1 MGILTVT
8 DISNLV
14 TSSIMLTFNYPFHSI
29 GFIPHGHCY
38 LWKTGLVWL
47 HIISDATIA
56 LAYYS
61 IPFLLIYF
69 ISQRKDVPFNGVFLL
84 FGAFIIA
91 CGTGHLIEIWTLW
104 HPDYWISGGLK
115 ALTAIISIYTA
126 FALISLMPQ
135 ALILPSPAQL
145 EAINRVLS
153 TEIVERKRIE
163 QELRQ
168 AEEVAKNSS
177 EAKSEFLANMS
188 HELRTP
194 LNGILGYTQILQR
207 TEALTEK
214 GRKGVGVIYQCGSHL
229 LTLIN
234 DVLDLSKIEARKLE
248 LHCVDFY
255 LPAFIDSV
263 IEICRIRAEQ
273 KVIAFHVQLDPDL
286 PTGIHAD
293 EKRLRQVLIN
303 LLSNAIKFTHQG
315 SVTFKVKV
323 ISQELNNHEKMT
335 YKIRFEVIDTGT
347 GITPEQVEKIFLPFE
362 QVGNQKRQTE
372 GTGLGL
378 AISQQIVLLMGGQIQ
393 VQSEFGNGSTFWFEV
408 QLSESKEWAKV
419 SRVVE
424 QGTIIGYEGPRR
436 TILIA
441 DDKWENRSV
450 IVNLLEPVGFTVVEA
465 SQGKEGWEQA
475 LAHKPDLI
483 ITDLVMP
490 ILDGFGFITRLRQS
504 SPFKEISIIASSASV
519 FATDQYKSIDVGAD
533 AFLPKPVEAETL
545 LELLRQFL
553 QLKWIFD
560 GKADAIIKTDVDG
573 MDNPVEM
580 IYPANEVLQQLLEL
594 TQDGDIQIIIE
605 MAQQLSASDE
615 QLSAFAQQIM
625 QLASNFQLK
634 RLETFIV
641 GIQESEFR
649 GQNQ

>member
-1 MGILTVT
+1 MP
-8 DISNLV
+8 
-14 TSSIMLTFNYPFHSI
+14 TFFNDPFHSN

-38 LWKTGLVWL
+38 LWQTGLVSL

-69 ISQRKDVPFNGVFLL
+69 ISKRKDVPFNGVFLL

-91 CGTGHLIEIWTLW
+91 CGTGHLMDIWTLW
-104 HPDYWISGGLK
+104 HPNYWLAGSLK

-126 FALISLMPQ
+126 FALFYLMPQ
-135 ALILPSPAQL
+135 ALTLPSPTQL
-145 EAINRVLS
+145 EVINRALS

-163 QELRQ
+163 KELRL
-168 AEEVAKNSS
+168 AEEVAQNSS
-177 EAKSEFLANMS
+177 QAKSEFLANMS

-207 TEALTEK
+207 TESLSEK
-214 GRKGVGVIYQCGSHL
+214 GRKGVSIIYQCGSHL

-248 LHCVDFY
+248 LYPVDFY

-263 IEICRIRAEQ
+263 TEISRIRAEQ
-273 KVIAFHVQLDPDL
+273 KVIAFHVQLDSDL
-286 PTGIHAD
+286 PTGIHTD

-303 LLSNAIKFTHQG
+303 LLSNAIKFTNEG
-315 SVTFKVKV
+315 TVTFKVKV
-323 ISQELNNHEKMT
+323 INQQLNTNGQT
-335 YKIRFEVIDTGT
+335 NYKIRFEIIDTGA
-347 GITPEQVEKIFLPFE
+347 GIIPEQAQKIFQPFE
-362 QVGNQKRQTE
+362 QVGNQKRQSE

-378 AISQQIVLLMGGQIQ
+378 AISQNIVLLMGGQIQ
-393 VQSEFGNGSTFWFEV
+393 VQSEFGKGSTFWFEAEFP
-408 QLSESKEWAKV
+408 ESKDWAKV

-424 QGTIIGYEGPRR
+424 QGTIIGYQGQNR

-450 IVNLLEPVGFTVVEA
+450 IVNLLEPVGFIVVEA
-465 SQGKEGWEQA
+465 SQGQEGWEKA

-490 ILDGFGFITRLRQS
+490 ILNGFELIDRLRKSEQ
-504 SPFKEISIIASSASV
+504 FKEIAVIASSASV
-519 FATDQYKSIDVGAD
+519 FAADQYKSIDVGAN

-545 LELLRQFL
+545 LEMLRQFL
-553 QLKWIFD
+553 QLEWIFD
-560 GKADAIIKTDVDG
+560 VKVDEIKNTNTDVFDRP
-573 MDNPVEM
+573 NEM
-580 IYPANEVLQQLLEL
+580 IYPAKEVLQYLLEL
-594 TQDGDIQIIIE
+594 TQDGDIKKVLE
-605 MAQQLSASDE
+605 LAEELSKSDE
-615 QLSAFAQQIM
+615 HLSIFVQQIV

-634 RLETFIV
+634 RLEIFIQQY
-641 GIQESEFR
+641 I
-649 GQNQ
+649 N

>member
-1 MGILTVT
+1 MPTF
-8 DISNLV
+8 
-14 TSSIMLTFNYPFHSI
+14 FNYPFHSN

-38 LWKTGLVWL
+38 LWQTGLVWL

-69 ISQRKDVPFNGVFLL
+69 ISKRKDVPFNGVFLL

-91 CGTGHLIEIWTLW
+91 CGTGHLMDIWTLW
-104 HPDYWISGGLK
+104 HPDYWIAGGLK

-126 FALISLMPQ
+126 FALFYLIPQ
-135 ALILPSPAQL
+135 ALTLPSPAQL

-163 QELRQ
+163 KQLRF
-168 AEEVAKNSS
+168 AEEVAQNSS
-177 EAKSEFLANMS
+177 QAKSEFLANMS

-194 LNGILGYTQILQR
+194 LNGILGFTQILQR
-207 TEALTEK
+207 TESLTEK
-214 GRKGVGVIYQCGSHL
+214 GRKGVGIIYQCGSHL

-248 LHCVDFY
+248 LHPVDFY

-263 IEICRIRAEQ
+263 TEICRIRAEQ
-273 KVIAFHVQLDPDL
+273 KVIAFHVELDPDL

-303 LLSNAIKFTHQG
+303 LLGNAIKFTHQG
-315 SVTFKVKV
+315 SVTFKVQV
-323 ISQELNNHEKMT
+323 VGQESNANGQT
-335 YKIRFEVIDTGT
+335 NYKIRFQVIDTGT
-347 GITPEQVEKIFLPFE
+347 GITPEQVDKIFQPFE
-362 QVGNQKRQTE
+362 QVGNQKQQSE

-378 AISQQIVLLMGGQIQ
+378 AISQKIVLLIGGQIQ
-393 VQSEFGNGSTFWFEV
+393 VESEFGKGSTFWFEAK
-408 QLSESKEWAKV
+408 LPESKDWAKV

-424 QGTIIGYEGPRR
+424 QGTIIGYQGQRR

-441 DDKWENRSV
+441 DDRWENRSV

-465 SQGKEGWEQA
+465 SQGEEAWEQA

-490 ILDGFGFITRLRQS
+490 ILDGFELINRLRESGQ
-504 SPFKEISIIASSASV
+504 FKEIAIIASSASV
-519 FATDQYKSIDVGAD
+519 FAIDQHKSIDVGAD
-533 AFLPKPVEAETL
+533 VFLPKPVEAETL
-545 LELLRQFL
+545 LEMLRQFL
-553 QLKWIFD
+553 QLEWIFD
-560 GKADAIIKTDVDG
+560 SKVDAIKKTYTGGLDQP
-573 MDNPVEM
+573 NEM
-580 IYPANEVLQQLLEL
+580 IYPAKEVLQQLLEL
-594 TQDGDIQIIIE
+594 AQDGDIQRILEIT
-605 MAQQLSASDE
+605 QQLSVADE
-615 QLSAFAQQIM
+615 QLSAFAEQII

-634 RLETFIV
+634 RLETFI
-641 GIQESEFR
+641 Q
-649 GQNQ
+649 QYLN

>member
-1 MGILTVT
+1 M
-8 DISNLV
+8 
-14 TSSIMLTFNYPFHSI
+14 MLTFNYPFHSL
-29 GFIPHGHCY
+29 GFIAHGHCY

-69 ISQRKDVPFNGVFLL
+69 VSQRKDVPFNWVFLL

-104 HPDYWISGGLK
+104 HPDYWISGSIK
-115 ALTAIISIYTA
+115 AFTAIISIYTA
-126 FALISLMPQ
+126 FALIYLMPQ
-135 ALILPSPAQL
+135 ALTLPSPAQL
-145 EAINRVLS
+145 EAINQVLS

-177 EAKSEFLANMS
+177 QAKSEFLANMS

-248 LHCVDFY
+248 LHRVDFY

-273 KVIAFHVQLDPDL
+273 KVIAFHVQLDPNL
-286 PTGIHAD
+286 PTGVYAD

-315 SVTFKVKV
+315 SVTFKVKIV
-323 ISQELNNHEKMT
+323 SQELNNREKTT
-335 YKIRFEVIDTGT
+335 YKIRFEVADTGT
-347 GITPEQVEKIFLPFE
+347 GIAPKQVDKIFLPFE
-362 QVGNQKRQTE
+362 QVGNQKRQSE

-378 AISQQIVLLMGGQIQ
+378 AISQKIVLLMGGQIQ
-393 VQSEFGNGSTFWFEV
+393 VQSEIDKGSTFWFEV
-408 QLSESKEWAKV
+408 QLPESKEWAKV

-424 QGTIIGYEGPRR
+424 QGTIIGYEGSKR

-465 SQGKEGWEQA
+465 SQGQEGWEQA
-475 LAHKPDLI
+475 LAYKPDLI

-490 ILDGFGFITRLRQS
+490 ILDGFGFIARLRQS
-504 SPFKEISIIASSASV
+504 SAFKEIAIVASSASV
-519 FATDQYKSIDVGAD
+519 FAVDQYKSIDVGAD

-553 QLKWIFD
+553 QLNWIFD
-560 GKADAIIKTDVDG
+560 GTVDAIKKTDADSLEH
-573 MDNPVEM
+573 PFEM
-580 IYPANEVLQQLLEL
+580 IYPGKEVLQQLLEL
-594 TQDGDIQIIIE
+594 VQDGDIQTILE
-605 MAQQLSASDE
+605 MVKQLSENDKK
-615 QLSAFAQQIM
+615 LNTFTQQII

-634 RLETFIV
+634 RLESF
-641 GIQESEFR
+641 IQE
-649 GQNQ
+649 NIN

>member
-1 MGILTVT
+1 MP
-8 DISNLV
+8 
-14 TSSIMLTFNYPFHSI
+14 TFFDYPFHSN
-29 GFIPHGHCY
+29 GFVPHGHCY
-38 LWKTGLVWL
+38 LWQTGLVWL

-69 ISQRKDVPFNGVFLL
+69 ISKRKDVPFNGVFLL
-84 FGAFIIA
+84 FSAFIIA
-91 CGTGHLIEIWTLW
+91 CGTGHLMDIWTLW
-104 HPDYWISGGLK
+104 HPDYWIAGSLK

-126 FALISLMPQ
+126 FALFYLMPQ
-135 ALILPSPAQL
+135 ALTLPSPAQL
-145 EAINRVLS
+145 EAINETLS

-163 QELRQ
+163 KELRF
-168 AEEVAKNSS
+168 AEEVAQNSS
-177 EAKSEFLANMS
+177 QAKSEFLANMS

-207 TEALTEK
+207 TESLSEK
-214 GRKGVGVIYQCGSHL
+214 GRKGVSIIYQCGSHL

-248 LHCVDFY
+248 LYPVDFY

-263 IEICRIRAEQ
+263 TEISRIRAEQ

-303 LLSNAIKFTHQG
+303 LLSNAIKFTNEG

-323 ISQELNNHEKMT
+323 IGKQSNTNEQTN
-335 YKIRFEVIDTGT
+335 YKIRFEVIDTGA
-347 GITPEQVEKIFLPFE
+347 GIIAAQAQKIFQPFE
-362 QVGNQKRQTE
+362 QVGNQKRQSE

-378 AISQQIVLLMGGQIQ
+378 AISQNIVLLMGGQIQ
-393 VQSEFGNGSTFWFEV
+393 VESEFGKGSTFWFEAEFP
-408 QLSESKEWAKV
+408 ESKDWAKV

-424 QGTIIGYEGPRR
+424 QGTIIAYQGQRR

-465 SQGKEGWEQA
+465 SQGEEGWEKV
-475 LAHKPDLI
+475 LAQKPDLI

-490 ILDGFGFITRLRQS
+490 ILNGFELIERLRQS
-504 SPFKEISIIASSASV
+504 EQFKEIAVIASSASV
-519 FATDQYKSIDVGAD
+519 FAADQYKSIDVGAN
-533 AFLPKPVEAETL
+533 AFLPKPIEAETL
-545 LELLRQFL
+545 LEMLRQFL
-553 QLKWIFD
+553 QLEWIFD
-560 GKADAIIKTDVDG
+560 VTVDEINKNNIDAFDRP
-573 MDNPVEM
+573 NEM
-580 IYPANEVLQQLLEL
+580 IYPGKEVLQDLLEL
-594 TQDGDIQIIIE
+594 TQDGDIQKVLE
-605 MAQQLSASDE
+605 MAEELSASDE
-615 QLSAFAQQIM
+615 HLSIFVNQIV

-634 RLETFIV
+634 RLETFIQQY
-641 GIQESEFR
+641 I
-649 GQNQ
+649 N

>member
-1 MGILTVT
+1 MPTF
-8 DISNLV
+8 
-14 TSSIMLTFNYPFHSI
+14 FNYPFHSN

-38 LWKTGLVWL
+38 LWQTGLVWL

-61 IPFLLIYF
+61 IPFLLISF
-69 ISQRKDVPFNGVFLL
+69 IYKRKDVPFNGVFLL

-91 CGTGHLIEIWTLW
+91 CGTGHLMDIWTLW
-104 HPDYWISGGLK
+104 HPNYWVAGSLK

-126 FALISLMPQ
+126 FALFYLMPQ
-135 ALILPSPAQL
+135 ALTLPSPSQL
-145 EAINRVLS
+145 EVINRALS

-163 QELRQ
+163 KELRL
-168 AEEVAKNSS
+168 AEEVAQNSS
-177 EAKSEFLANMS
+177 QAKSEFLANMS

-207 TEALTEK
+207 TESLSQK
-214 GRKGVGVIYQCGSHL
+214 GRKGVSIIYQCGSHL

-248 LHCVDFY
+248 LYSVDFY

-263 IEICRIRAEQ
+263 TEISRIRAEQ

-286 PTGIHAD
+286 PTGIHTD

-303 LLSNAIKFTHQG
+303 LLSNAIKFTNQG

-323 ISQELNNHEKMT
+323 INQQLNTNGHT
-335 YKIRFEVIDTGT
+335 NYKIRFEVIDTGA
-347 GITPEQVEKIFLPFE
+347 GIIPEQAQKIFQPFE
-362 QVGNQKRQTE
+362 QVGNQKRQSE

-378 AISQQIVLLMGGQIQ
+378 AISQNIVLLMGGQIQ
-393 VQSEFGNGSTFWFEV
+393 VQSELGKGSTFWFEAEFP
-408 QLSESKEWAKV
+408 ESKDWAKV
-419 SRVVE
+419 SRVIE
-424 QGTIIGYEGPRR
+424 QGTIIGYQGQNR

-450 IVNLLEPVGFTVVEA
+450 IVNLLEPVGFIVVEA
-465 SQGKEGWEQA
+465 SQGQEAWEKA

-490 ILDGFGFITRLRQS
+490 ILNGFELIDRLRQS
-504 SPFKEISIIASSASV
+504 EQFKEIAVIASSASV
-519 FATDQYKSIDVGAD
+519 FAADQYKSIDVGAN

-545 LELLRQFL
+545 LEMLRQFL
-553 QLKWIFD
+553 QLEWIFD
-560 GKADAIIKTDVDG
+560 VKVDEIKKTNIDALERPNEI
-573 MDNPVEM
+573 
-580 IYPANEVLQQLLEL
+580 IYPAKEVLQDLLEL
-594 TQDGDIQIIIE
+594 TQDGDIQKVL
-605 MAQQLSASDE
+605 QLAEELSKSDE
-615 QLSAFAQQIM
+615 HLSIFAQQII

-634 RLETFIV
+634 RLETFLV
-641 GIQESEFR
+641 SIQESE
-649 GQNQ
+649 

>member
-1 MGILTVT
+1 MPTF
-8 DISNLV
+8 
-14 TSSIMLTFNYPFHSI
+14 FNYPFHSN
-29 GFIPHGHCY
+29 GFVAHGHCY

-56 LAYYS
+56 FAYYS

-69 ISQRKDVPFNGVFLL
+69 ISKRKDVPFNGVFLL

-91 CGTGHLIEIWTLW
+91 CGTGHLMDIWTLW
-104 HPDYWISGGLK
+104 HPDYWIAGGLK

-126 FALISLMPQ
+126 FALFYLMPQ

-145 EAINRVLS
+145 EVINRVLS

-163 QELRQ
+163 KELRV
-168 AEEVAKNSS
+168 AEEVAQNSS
-177 EAKSEFLANMS
+177 QAKSEFLSNMS

-207 TEALTEK
+207 TESLSEK
-214 GRKGVGVIYQCGSHL
+214 GRKGVSIIYQCGSHL

-248 LHCVDFY
+248 LYPVDFY

-263 IEICRIRAEQ
+263 TEICRIRAEQ
-273 KVIAFHVQLDPDL
+273 KVIAFKIELDPDL

-303 LLSNAIKFTHQG
+303 LLSNAIKFTNQG
-315 SVTFKVKV
+315 SVTFKVQV
-323 ISQELNNHEKMT
+323 IGQEPNANGKT
-335 YKIRFEVIDTGT
+335 DYKIGFQVIDTGT
-347 GITPEQVEKIFLPFE
+347 GIIPEQAEKIFQPFE
-362 QVGNQKRQTE
+362 QVGNQKRQSE

-378 AISQQIVLLMGGQIQ
+378 AISQKIVLLMDSQIQ
-393 VQSEFGNGSTFWFEV
+393 VQSTLCKGSTFWFEAKFP
-408 QLSESKEWAKV
+408 ESKDWAKV

-424 QGTIIGYEGPRR
+424 QGTIIGYQGQRR

-465 SQGKEGWEQA
+465 SQGEEAWKQA
-475 LAHKPDLI
+475 LLYKPDMI

-490 ILDGFGFITRLRQS
+490 ILNGFDLIERLRQPG
-504 SPFKEISIIASSASV
+504 PFKEIAIIASSASV
-519 FATDQYKSIDVGAD
+519 FAIDQHKSIDVGAD

-545 LELLRQFL
+545 LEILRQFL
-553 QLKWIFD
+553 QLEWIFD
-560 GKADAIIKTDVDG
+560 VKVDAIKKTYTGGLDQSK
-573 MDNPVEM
+573 EM
-580 IYPANEVLQQLLEL
+580 IYPAKEVLQELLDL
-594 TQDGDIQIIIE
+594 TQDGDIQKVLE
-605 MAQQLSASDE
+605 LVEELSASDE
-615 QLSAFAQQIM
+615 QLSIFSQHIV

-634 RLETFIV
+634 RLENFIV
-641 GIQESEFR
+641 SIQESE
-649 GQNQ
+649 

>member
-1 MGILTVT
+1 MTT
-8 DISNLV
+8 F
-14 TSSIMLTFNYPFHSI
+14 FNYPFHSI

-38 LWKTGLVWL
+38 LWQTGLVWL

-69 ISQRKDVPFNGVFLL
+69 ISKRKDVPFNGVFLL
-84 FGAFIIA
+84 FGAFIIV
-91 CGTGHLIEIWTLW
+91 CGTGHLMEIWTLW
-104 HPDYWISGGLK
+104 HPDYWIAGALK

-126 FALISLMPQ
+126 FALFYLMPL
-135 ALILPSPAQL
+135 ALTLPSPAQL
-145 EAINRVLS
+145 EAINCVLS

-163 QELRQ
+163 QELRL
-168 AEEVAKNSS
+168 AEKVAQNSS
-177 EAKSEFLANMS
+177 QAKSEFLANMS

-207 TEALTEK
+207 TESLSEK
-214 GRKGVGVIYQCGSHL
+214 GRKGVSIIYQCGSHL

-248 LHCVDFY
+248 LYPVDFY

-263 IEICRIRAEQ
+263 AEICRIRAEQ
-273 KVIAFHVQLDPDL
+273 KVIAFHIQLDPDL
-286 PTGIHAD
+286 PTGVHAD

-315 SVTFKVKV
+315 SVIFKVQV
-323 ISQELNNHEKMT
+323 IAQESNTNGQT
-335 YKIRFEVIDTGT
+335 NYKIRFQVIDTGT
-347 GITPEQVEKIFLPFE
+347 GITPEQAEKIFQPFE
-362 QVGNQKRQTE
+362 QVGNQKQQSE

-378 AISQQIVLLMGGQIQ
+378 AISQNIVLLMGGQIQ
-393 VQSEFGNGSTFWFEV
+393 VQSEFGKGSTFWFEAEF
-408 QLSESKEWAKV
+408 LESKDWAKV

-424 QGTIIGYEGPRR
+424 QGTIIGYQGQRR

-465 SQGKEGWEQA
+465 SQGQEAWEQA
-475 LAHKPDLI
+475 LLYKPDMI

-490 ILDGFGFITRLRQS
+490 MLNGFELIERLRQS
-504 SPFKEISIIASSASV
+504 EPFKEIAVIASSASV
-519 FATDQYKSIDVGAD
+519 FAIDQHKSIDVGAD

-545 LELLRQFL
+545 LEMLRQFL
-553 QLKWIFD
+553 HLEWIFD
-560 GKADAIIKTDVDG
+560 GKVDAIKKTYISG
-573 MDNPVEM
+573 LNQPNEM
-580 IYPANEVLQQLLEL
+580 IYPAKEVLQDLLEL
-594 TQDGDIQIIIE
+594 TEDGDIQKVLE
-605 MAQQLSASDE
+605 LAEELSASNE
-615 QLSAFAQQIM
+615 QLSAFTQQIV

-634 RLETFIV
+634 RLETFIQQY
-641 GIQESEFR
+641 I
-649 GQNQ
+649 N

>member
-1 MGILTVT
+1 MP
-8 DISNLV
+8 
-14 TSSIMLTFNYPFHSI
+14 TFFNDPFHSN

-38 LWKTGLVWL
+38 LWQTGLVSL

-69 ISQRKDVPFNGVFLL
+69 ISKRKDVPFNGVFLL

-91 CGTGHLIEIWTLW
+91 CGTGHLMDIWTLW
-104 HPDYWISGGLK
+104 HPDYWIAGSLK
-115 ALTAIISIYTA
+115 AITAIISIYTA
-126 FALISLMPQ
+126 FALFYLMPQ
-135 ALILPSPAQL
+135 ALTLPSPTQL
-145 EAINRVLS
+145 EVINRALS

-163 QELRQ
+163 KELRL
-168 AEEVAKNSS
+168 AEEVAQNSS
-177 EAKSEFLANMS
+177 QAKSEFLANMS

-207 TEALTEK
+207 TESLSEK
-214 GRKGVGVIYQCGSHL
+214 GRKGVSIIYQCGSHL

-248 LHCVDFY
+248 LYPVDFY

-263 IEICRIRAEQ
+263 TEISRIRAEQ
-273 KVIAFHVQLDPDL
+273 KVIAFHVQLDSDL
-286 PTGIHAD
+286 PTGIHTD

-303 LLSNAIKFTHQG
+303 LLSNAIKFTNEG
-315 SVTFKVKV
+315 TVTFKVKV
-323 ISQELNNHEKMT
+323 INQQLNTNGQT
-335 YKIRFEVIDTGT
+335 NYKIRFEIIDTGA
-347 GITPEQVEKIFLPFE
+347 GIIPEQAQKIFQPFE
-362 QVGNQKRQTE
+362 QVGNQKRQSE

-378 AISQQIVLLMGGQIQ
+378 AISQNIVLLMDSQIQ
-393 VQSEFGNGSTFWFEV
+393 VQSEFGKGSTFWFEAEFP
-408 QLSESKEWAKV
+408 ESKDWAKV

-424 QGTIIGYEGPRR
+424 QGTIIGYQGQNR

-465 SQGKEGWEQA
+465 SQGQEGWEKT

-490 ILDGFGFITRLRQS
+490 ILNGFELIERLRQS
-504 SPFKEISIIASSASV
+504 EQFKEIAVIASSASV
-519 FATDQYKSIDVGAD
+519 FAADQYKSIDVGAN

-545 LELLRQFL
+545 LEMLRQFL
-553 QLKWIFD
+553 QLEWVFD
-560 GKADAIIKTDVDG
+560 VKVDEIKKINIDVLDRP
-573 MDNPVEM
+573 NEM
-580 IYPANEVLQQLLEL
+580 NYPAQEVLQDLLEL
-594 TQDGDIQIIIE
+594 TQDGDIQKVLE
-605 MAQQLSASDE
+605 LVEELSKSDE
-615 QLSAFAQQIM
+615 HFSIFVQQII

-634 RLETFIV
+634 RLETFIQQY
-641 GIQESEFR
+641 I
-649 GQNQ
+649 N

>member
-1 MGILTVT
+1 MPTF
-8 DISNLV
+8 
-14 TSSIMLTFNYPFHSI
+14 FNYPFHSND
-29 GFIPHGHCY
+29 FVAHGHCY

-56 LAYYS
+56 IAYYS

-69 ISQRKDVPFNGVFLL
+69 ISKRKDVPFNGVFLL

-91 CGTGHLIEIWTLW
+91 CGTGHLIDIWTLW
-104 HPDYWISGGLK
+104 HPDYWIAGGLK

-126 FALISLMPQ
+126 FALFYLMPQ
-135 ALILPSPAQL
+135 ALALPSPAQL
-145 EAINRVLS
+145 EVINRALS

-163 QELRQ
+163 KELRLAQ
-168 AEEVAKNSS
+168 EVTQNSS

-207 TEALTEK
+207 TESLSEK
-214 GRKGVGVIYQCGSHL
+214 GRRGVSIIYQCGSHL

-248 LHCVDFY
+248 LYPVDFY

-263 IEICRIRAEQ
+263 TEICRIQAEQ
-273 KVIAFHVQLDPDL
+273 KVIAFHVELDPDL

-303 LLSNAIKFTHQG
+303 LLTNAIKFTNQG
-315 SVTFKVKV
+315 SVTFKVQV
-323 ISQELNNHEKMT
+323 IGQESNANGKT
-335 YKIRFEVIDTGT
+335 NYNIRFQVIDTGT
-347 GITPEQVEKIFLPFE
+347 GIIPEQAEKIFQPFE
-362 QVGNQKRQTE
+362 QVGNQKRQSE

-378 AISQQIVLLMGGQIQ
+378 AISQKIVLLMGSQIQ
-393 VQSEFGNGSTFWFEV
+393 VQSTLCKGSTFWFEAK
-408 QLSESKEWAKV
+408 LPESKDWAKV

-424 QGTIIGYEGPRR
+424 QGTIIGYQGQRR

-465 SQGKEGWEQA
+465 SHGEEAWEQA
-475 LAHKPDLI
+475 LLYKPDMI

-490 ILDGFGFITRLRQS
+490 ILNGFELIERLRQS
-504 SPFKEISIIASSASV
+504 ESFKKIAVIASSASV
-519 FATDQYKSIDVGAD
+519 FAIDQHKSIDVGAD

-545 LELLRQFL
+545 LEILRQFL
-553 QLKWIFD
+553 QLEWIFD
-560 GKADAIIKTDVDG
+560 VKVDAIKKNHTGGLDQP
-573 MDNPVEM
+573 NEM
-580 IYPANEVLQQLLEL
+580 IYPAQEVLQELLEL
-594 TQDGDIQIIIE
+594 IQDGDIQQILE
-605 MAQQLSASDE
+605 LAEELSASDK
-615 QLSAFAQQIM
+615 QLSIFAQQLV

-641 GIQESEFR
+641 SIQESE
-649 GQNQ
+649 

>member
-1 MGILTVT
+1 MP
-8 DISNLV
+8 
-14 TSSIMLTFNYPFHSI
+14 TFLSYAFHSD

-56 LAYYS
+56 FAYYS

-69 ISQRKDVPFNGVFLL
+69 ISKRQDVPFNGVFML

-91 CGTGHLIEIWTLW
+91 CGSGHLMDIWTLW
-104 HPDYWISGGLK
+104 HPDYWISGCIK

-135 ALILPSPAQL
+135 ALTLPSPAQL
-145 EAINRVLS
+145 ETINRALS

-163 QELRQ
+163 KELRQ
-168 AEEVAKNSS
+168 AQEVAQNSS
-177 EAKSEFLANMS
+177 HAKSEFLANMS

-207 TEALTEK
+207 TESLSEK
-214 GRKGVGVIYQCGSHL
+214 GRKGLGVIYQCGSHL

-248 LHCVDFY
+248 LHPVDFY

-263 IEICRIRAEQ
+263 TEICRIRAEQ
-273 KVIAFHVQLDPDL
+273 KVIAFEAQLDPDL

-303 LLSNAIKFTHQG
+303 LLSNAIKFTNEG
-315 SVTFKVKV
+315 SVSFKVHV
-323 ISQELNNHEKMT
+323 IGKESNPNKQTK
-335 YKIRFEVIDTGT
+335 YKIRFQVIDTGT
-347 GITPEQVEKIFLPFE
+347 GIKSEQAEKIFQPFE
-362 QVGNQKRQTE
+362 QVGNQKRQSE

-378 AISQQIVLLMGGQIQ
+378 AISQKIVLLMGGQIQ
-393 VQSEFGNGSTFWFEV
+393 VQSTLGKGSTFWFEAEFP
-408 QLSESKEWAKV
+408 ESKDWAKV
-419 SRVVE
+419 SRVVD
-424 QGTIIGYEGPRR
+424 QGTIIGYLGQRR

-465 SQGKEGWEQA
+465 SQGQEAWEEA
-475 LAHKPDLI
+475 LAHKPDLV

-490 ILDGFGFITRLRQS
+490 ILDGFELIHRLRQS
-504 SPFKEISIIASSASV
+504 EQFPKIAVIASSASV
-519 FATDQYKSIDVGAD
+519 FAIDQHKSIDVGAD
-533 AFLPKPVEAETL
+533 AFLPKPVEAEVL
-545 LELLRQFL
+545 LEMLRQFL

-560 GKADAIIKTDVDG
+560 NKVDAIKKDQSD
-573 MDNPVEM
+573 
-580 IYPANEVLQQLLEL
+580 ALQQSNEAISPDKEILQELLQL
-594 TQDGDIQIIIE
+594 VQDGDIQNILQL
-605 MAQQLSASDE
+605 ADKLSASDE
-615 QLSAFAQQIM
+615 KLNVFAQHLI

-634 RLETFIV
+634 RLATFIEQY
-641 GIQESEFR
+641 I
-649 GQNQ
+649 N

>member
-1 MGILTVT
+1 MPTF
-8 DISNLV
+8 
-14 TSSIMLTFNYPFHSI
+14 FNYPFHSN
-29 GFIPHGHCY
+29 GFVAHGHCY

-69 ISQRKDVPFNGVFLL
+69 ISKRKDLPFNGVFLL

-91 CGTGHLIEIWTLW
+91 CGTGHLMDIWTLW
-104 HPDYWISGGLK
+104 HPDYWIAGGLK

-126 FALISLMPQ
+126 FALFYLMPQ
-135 ALILPSPAQL
+135 ALALPSPAQL
-145 EAINRVLS
+145 EVINRALS

-163 QELRQ
+163 KELRVAQ
-168 AEEVAKNSS
+168 EVTQNSS
-177 EAKSEFLANMS
+177 QAKSEFLANMS

-207 TEALTEK
+207 TESLSEK
-214 GRKGVGVIYQCGSHL
+214 GRKGVSIIYQCGSHL

-234 DVLDLSKIEARKLE
+234 DVLDLSKIEARRLE
-248 LHCVDFY
+248 LYPVDFY

-263 IEICRIRAEQ
+263 TEICRIRAEQ
-273 KVIAFHVQLDPDL
+273 KVITFQVELDPDL
-286 PTGIHAD
+286 PIGIHAD

-303 LLSNAIKFTHQG
+303 LLSNAIKFTNQG
-315 SVTFKVKV
+315 SVTFKVQV
-323 ISQELNNHEKMT
+323 IGQEANANGET
-335 YKIRFEVIDTGT
+335 DYKIRFQVIDTGT
-347 GITPEQVEKIFLPFE
+347 GIIPEQAEKIFQPFE
-362 QVGNQKRQTE
+362 QVGNQKRQSE

-378 AISQQIVLLMGGQIQ
+378 AISQQIVLLMGSQIQ
-393 VQSEFGNGSTFWFEV
+393 VQSILGKGSTFWFEAKFP
-408 QLSESKEWAKV
+408 ESKDWAKV

-424 QGTIIGYEGPRR
+424 QGTIVGYEGQRR

-465 SQGKEGWEQA
+465 SHGEEAWEQA
-475 LAHKPDLI
+475 LLYKPDMI

-490 ILDGFGFITRLRQS
+490 VLNGFELIERLRQS
-504 SPFKEISIIASSASV
+504 VAFKEIAIIASSASV
-519 FATDQYKSIDVGAD
+519 FAIDQHKSIDVGAD

-545 LELLRQFL
+545 LEILRQFL
-553 QLKWIFD
+553 QLEWIFD
-560 GKADAIIKTDVDG
+560 VKVDVIKKTYPG
-573 MDNPVEM
+573 GLEQSNEM
-580 IYPANEVLQQLLEL
+580 IYPAKEVLQELLDL
-594 TQDGDIQIIIE
+594 TQDGDIQKVLE
-605 MAQQLSASDE
+605 LAEELSASDE
-615 QLSAFAQQIM
+615 QLSIFTQHIV

-634 RLETFIV
+634 RLETFIAS
-641 GIQESEFR
+641 IQESE
-649 GQNQ
+649 

>member
-1 MGILTVT
+1 MPTF
-8 DISNLV
+8 
-14 TSSIMLTFNYPFHSI
+14 FNYLFQSN

-38 LWKTGLVWL
+38 LWQTGLVWL

-69 ISQRKDVPFNGVFLL
+69 ISKRKDVPFNGVFLL

-91 CGTGHLIEIWTLW
+91 CGTGHLMDIWTLW
-104 HPDYWISGGLK
+104 HPDYWIAGALK

-126 FALISLMPQ
+126 FALFYLIPQ
-135 ALILPSPAQL
+135 ALTLPSPAQL

-163 QELRQ
+163 KQLRF
-168 AEEVAKNSS
+168 AEEVAQNSS
-177 EAKSEFLANMS
+177 QAKSEFLANMS

-194 LNGILGYTQILQR
+194 LNGILGFTQILQR
-207 TEALTEK
+207 TESLTEK
-214 GRKGVGVIYQCGSHL
+214 GRKGVGIIYQCGSHL

-248 LHCVDFY
+248 LHPVDFY

-263 IEICRIRAEQ
+263 TEICRIRAEQ
-273 KVIAFHVQLDPDL
+273 KVIAFHVELDPDL

-303 LLSNAIKFTHQG
+303 LLGNAIKFTHQG
-315 SVTFKVKV
+315 SVTFKVQV
-323 ISQELNNHEKMT
+323 VSQESNANGQT
-335 YKIRFEVIDTGT
+335 NYKIRFQIIDTGT
-347 GITPEQVEKIFLPFE
+347 GITPEQAEKIFQPFE
-362 QVGNQKRQTE
+362 QVGNQKQQSE

-378 AISQQIVLLMGGQIQ
+378 AISQKIVLLLGGKIQ
-393 VQSEFGNGSTFWFEV
+393 VESEFGKGSTFWFEAK
-408 QLSESKEWAKV
+408 LPESKDWAKV

-424 QGTIIGYEGPRR
+424 QGTIIDYQGQRR

-441 DDKWENRSV
+441 DDRWENRSV

-465 SQGKEGWEQA
+465 SQGEEGWEQA
-475 LAHKPDLI
+475 LTHKPDLI

-490 ILDGFGFITRLRQS
+490 ILNGFELINRLRESEQ
-504 SPFKEISIIASSASV
+504 FKEIAIIASSASV
-519 FATDQYKSIDVGAD
+519 FAIDQHKSIDVGANV
-533 AFLPKPVEAETL
+533 FLPKPVEAETL
-545 LELLRQFL
+545 LEMLRQFL
-553 QLKWIFD
+553 QIEWIFD
-560 GKADAIIKTDVDG
+560 GKVDAIKK
-573 MDNPVEM
+573 
-580 IYPANEVLQQLLEL
+580 IYTASSDQPNEIICPAKEVLQQLLEL
-594 TQDGDIQIIIE
+594 AQDGDIQSILEIT
-605 MAQQLSASDE
+605 QQLSVADE
-615 QLSAFAQQIM
+615 QLSIFTQQIV

-634 RLETFIV
+634 RLESFI
-641 GIQESEFR
+641 Q
-649 GQNQ
+649 QYLN

>member
-1 MGILTVT
+1 MPTFFNAPFQ
-8 DISNLV
+8 SN
-14 TSSIMLTFNYPFHSI
+14 

-69 ISQRKDVPFNGVFLL
+69 ITKRKDVPFNGVFLL

-91 CGTGHLIEIWTLW
+91 CGSGHLMDIWTLW
-104 HPDYWISGGLK
+104 HPDYWIAGSLK

-126 FALISLMPQ
+126 FALIYLMPQ
-135 ALILPSPAQL
+135 ALMLPSPAQL
-145 EAINRVLS
+145 GAINRALS
-153 TEIVERKRIE
+153 SEIVQRKRIE
-163 QELRQ
+163 TELRL
-168 AEEVAKNSS
+168 AEEVAQNSS
-177 EAKSEFLANMS
+177 QAKSEFLANMS

-207 TEALTEK
+207 TESLSEK
-214 GRKGVGVIYQCGSHL
+214 GRKGVGIIYQCGSHL

-248 LHCVDFY
+248 LHPVDFY

-263 IEICRIRAEQ
+263 TEICRIRAEQ
-273 KVIAFHVQLDPDL
+273 KVIAFHIQLDPDL
-286 PTGIHAD
+286 PIGIHAD

-303 LLSNAIKFTHQG
+303 LLSNAIKFTNQG
-315 SVTFKVKV
+315 SVTFKVQV
-323 ISQELNNHEKMT
+323 IGQESNTNKET
-335 YKIRFEVIDTGT
+335 NYKIRFEVIDTGT
-347 GITPEQVEKIFLPFE
+347 GIIPEQAEKIFQPFE
-362 QVGNQKRQTE
+362 QVGNQKRQSE

-378 AISQQIVLLMGGQIQ
+378 AISQKIVLLMGGQIQ
-393 VQSEFGNGSTFWFEV
+393 VQSTLGKGSTFWFEAKFP
-408 QLSESKEWAKV
+408 ESKDWAKI

-424 QGTIIGYEGPRR
+424 EGTIIGYQGQRR
-436 TILIA
+436 TILTA

-450 IVNLLEPVGFTVVEA
+450 IVNLLEPVGFTVIEA
-465 SQGKEGWEQA
+465 SQGEEGWEKA

-490 ILDGFGFITRLRQS
+490 ILDGFEFIGRLRQS
-504 SPFKEISIIASSASV
+504 EQFKEITIIASSASV
-519 FATDQYKSIDVGAD
+519 FAADQYKSIDLGAD

-545 LELLRQFL
+545 LEMLRQFL
-553 QLKWIFD
+553 HLEWIFD
-560 GKADAIIKTDVDG
+560 SKLDTIKKNYAG
-573 MDNPVEM
+573 NSEQANEM
-580 IYPANEVLQQLLEL
+580 IYPANEVLEQLLEL
-594 TQDGDIQIIIE
+594 VQDGDIQTILE
-605 MAQQLSASDE
+605 MAEQLSASNQ
-615 QLSAFAQQIM
+615 QLRVFTQQLV

-634 RLETFIV
+634 RLEIFI
-641 GIQESEFR
+641 Q
-649 GQNQ
+649 QNIN

>member
-1 MGILTVT
+1 MPTF
-8 DISNLV
+8 
-14 TSSIMLTFNYPFHSI
+14 FNYPFDSN

-38 LWKTGLVWL
+38 LWQTGLVRL

-69 ISQRKDVPFNGVFLL
+69 IYKRKDVPFNGVFLL

-91 CGTGHLIEIWTLW
+91 CGTGHLMEIWTLW
-104 HPDYWISGGLK
+104 HPDYWIAGGLK

-126 FALISLMPQ
+126 FALFYLIPQ
-135 ALILPSPAQL
+135 ALTLPSPAQL

-163 QELRQ
+163 KQLRF
-168 AEEVAKNSS
+168 AEEVAQNSS
-177 EAKSEFLANMS
+177 QAKSEFLANMS

-194 LNGILGYTQILQR
+194 LNGILGFTQILQR
-207 TEALTEK
+207 TESLTEK
-214 GRKGVGVIYQCGSHL
+214 GRKGVGIIYQCGSHL

-248 LHCVDFY
+248 LHPVDFY

-263 IEICRIRAEQ
+263 TEICRIRAEQ
-273 KVIAFHVQLDPDL
+273 KVIAFHIELDPDL

-303 LLSNAIKFTHQG
+303 LLGNAIKFTHQG
-315 SVTFKVKV
+315 SVTFKVQV
-323 ISQELNNHEKMT
+323 VGQESNANGQT
-335 YKIRFEVIDTGT
+335 NYKIRFQVIDTGT
-347 GITPEQVEKIFLPFE
+347 GITSEQAEKIFQPFE
-362 QVGNQKRQTE
+362 QVGNQKQQSE

-378 AISQQIVLLMGGQIQ
+378 AISQKIVLLLGGQIQ
-393 VQSEFGNGSTFWFEV
+393 VESEFGKGSTFWFEAK
-408 QLSESKEWAKV
+408 LPESKDWAKV

-424 QGTIIGYEGPRR
+424 QGTIIDYQGQRR

-441 DDKWENRSV
+441 DDRWENRSV

-465 SQGKEGWEQA
+465 SQGEEAWEQA

-490 ILDGFGFITRLRQS
+490 ILDGFELINRLRESRQ
-504 SPFKEISIIASSASV
+504 FKEIAIIASSASV
-519 FATDQYKSIDVGAD
+519 FAIDQHKSIDVGAD
-533 AFLPKPVEAETL
+533 VFLPKPVEAETL
-545 LELLRQFL
+545 LEMLRQFL
-553 QLKWIFD
+553 QLEWIFD
-560 GKADAIIKTDVDG
+560 GKVDAIKKTYTGGLDQP
-573 MDNPVEM
+573 NEM
-580 IYPANEVLQQLLEL
+580 IYPAKEVLEQLLEL
-594 TQDGDIQIIIE
+594 AQDGDIQSILEIT
-605 MAQQLSASDE
+605 QQLSVADE
-615 QLSAFAQQIM
+615 QLSIFAQQIV

-634 RLETFIV
+634 RLETFIK
-641 GIQESEFR
+641 QYL
-649 GQNQ
+649 N

>member
-1 MGILTVT
+1 MPTF
-8 DISNLV
+8 
-14 TSSIMLTFNYPFHSI
+14 FNYSFHSS

-38 LWKTGLVWL
+38 LWQTGLVWL

-69 ISQRKDVPFNGVFLL
+69 ISKRKDVPFNGVFLL

-91 CGTGHLIEIWTLW
+91 CGTGHLMDIWTLW
-104 HPDYWISGGLK
+104 HPDYWVAGSLK

-126 FALISLMPQ
+126 FALFYLMPQ
-135 ALILPSPAQL
+135 ALTLPSPAQL
-145 EAINRVLS
+145 EVINRALS

-163 QELRQ
+163 KELRF
-168 AEEVAKNSS
+168 AEEVAQNSS
-177 EAKSEFLANMS
+177 QAKSEFLANMS

-207 TEALTEK
+207 TESLSEK
-214 GRKGVGVIYQCGSHL
+214 GRKGVSIIYQCGSHL

-248 LHCVDFY
+248 LYPVDFY

-263 IEICRIRAEQ
+263 TEICRIRAEQ
-273 KVIAFHVQLDPDL
+273 KVIAFHVQLDSDL
-286 PTGIHAD
+286 PTGIHTD

-303 LLSNAIKFTHQG
+303 LLSNAIKFTNEG
-315 SVTFKVKV
+315 SVTFIVKV
-323 ISQELNNHEKMT
+323 IAQQLNTNGKIN
-335 YKIRFEVIDTGT
+335 YKIRFEVIDTGA
-347 GITPEQVEKIFLPFE
+347 GIIPEQAQKIFQPFE
-362 QVGNQKRQTE
+362 QVGNQKRQSE

-378 AISQQIVLLMGGQIQ
+378 AISQNIVLLMGGQIQ
-393 VQSEFGNGSTFWFEV
+393 VQSTLCKGSTFWFEAEFP
-408 QLSESKEWAKV
+408 ESKDWAKV

-424 QGTIIGYEGPRR
+424 QGTIIGYQGQSR

-465 SQGKEGWEQA
+465 SQGQEGWEKA

-490 ILDGFGFITRLRQS
+490 ILNGFELIERLRQS
-504 SPFKEISIIASSASV
+504 EQFKEIAVIASSASV
-519 FATDQYKSIDVGAD
+519 FAADQYKSIDVGAN

-545 LELLRQFL
+545 LEMLRQFL
-553 QLKWIFD
+553 QLEWIFD
-560 GKADAIIKTDVDG
+560 GKVNEIKKTDTDAL
-573 MDNPVEM
+573 DRPNEM
-580 IYPANEVLQQLLEL
+580 IYPGKEVLQELLEL
-594 TQDGDIQIIIE
+594 TQDGDIQKILE
-605 MAQQLSASDE
+605 LAEELSKSDE
-615 QLSAFAQQIM
+615 HLSIFTQQIV

-634 RLETFIV
+634 RLETFIQQY
-641 GIQESEFR
+641 I
-649 GQNQ
+649 N

>member
-1 MGILTVT
+1 MPTF
-8 DISNLV
+8 
-14 TSSIMLTFNYPFHSI
+14 FNYPFHSN
-29 GFIPHGHCY
+29 GFVAHGHCY
-38 LWKTGLVWL
+38 LWKTGLVSL

-69 ISQRKDVPFNGVFLL
+69 ISKRKDVPFNGVFLL

-91 CGTGHLIEIWTLW
+91 CGTGHLMDIWTLW
-104 HPDYWISGGLK
+104 HPDYWIAGALK

-126 FALISLMPQ
+126 FALFYLMPQ
-135 ALILPSPAQL
+135 ALTLPSPAQL
-145 EAINRVLS
+145 EVINRALS

-163 QELRQ
+163 KELRLAQ
-168 AEEVAKNSS
+168 EVTQNSS
-177 EAKSEFLANMS
+177 QAKSEFLANMS

-207 TEALTEK
+207 TESLSEK
-214 GRKGVGVIYQCGSHL
+214 GRKGVSIIYQCGSHL

-248 LHCVDFY
+248 LYPVDFY

-263 IEICRIRAEQ
+263 TEICRIRAEQ
-273 KVIAFHVQLDPDL
+273 KVIAFHVELDPDL
-286 PTGIHAD
+286 PMGIHAD

-303 LLSNAIKFTHQG
+303 LLSNAIKFTNQG
-315 SVTFKVKV
+315 SVTFKVQV
-323 ISQELNNHEKMT
+323 VAQESDANGKTN
-335 YKIRFEVIDTGT
+335 YKIRFQVIDTGT
-347 GITPEQVEKIFLPFE
+347 GIIPEQAEKIFQPFE
-362 QVGNQKRQTE
+362 QVGNHKRQSE

-378 AISQQIVLLMGGQIQ
+378 AISQKIVLLMDSQIQ
-393 VQSEFGNGSTFWFEV
+393 VQSILGKGSTFWFEV
-408 QLSESKEWAKV
+408 KLPESKDWAKV

-424 QGTIIGYEGPRR
+424 QGTIIGYQGQRR

-465 SQGKEGWEQA
+465 SQGQEAWEQA
-475 LAHKPDLI
+475 VLYKPDMI

-490 ILDGFGFITRLRQS
+490 KLNGFELIERLRQPG
-504 SPFKEISIIASSASV
+504 PFKEIAVIASSASV
-519 FATDQYKSIDVGAD
+519 FAIDQHKSIDVGAD

-545 LELLRQFL
+545 LEMLRQFL
-553 QLKWIFD
+553 QLEWIFD
-560 GKADAIIKTDVDG
+560 VKVDAIKKTYTGGLDQS
-573 MDNPVEM
+573 NEM
-580 IYPANEVLQQLLEL
+580 IYPAKEVLQELLEL
-594 TQDGDIQIIIE
+594 AQDGDIQSILEIT
-605 MAQQLSASDE
+605 QQLSVADE
-615 QLSAFAQQIM
+615 QLSIFAQQIV

-634 RLETFIV
+634 RLESF
-641 GIQESEFR
+641 IQEYI
-649 GQNQ
+649 N